1 MAQSRRPDPVD
12 PREAPAAHAP
22 EGPRTGGR
30 APVAALVVAA
40 ALALQAAA
48 LLWLAGDAIAH
59 LGDGVLPAGARVML
73 IVIYVLLG
81 LWILVTSVALLRGR
95 AWSRGAATAVQL
107 FGVLLSSWLFSVGEP
122 VVGGVLLAVSGIAL
136 VTLFSRPVTAHLS
149 SAAREPS
156 AE

>member
-1 MAQSRRPDPVD
+1 
-12 PREAPAAHAP
+12 
-22 EGPRTGGR
+22 
-30 APVAALVVAA
+30 
-40 ALALQAAA
+40 
-48 LLWLAGDAIAH
+48 LWLAGDAIAH

-81 LWILVTSVALLRGR
+81 LWVLVTSVALLRGR